1 MKKTIYVCRTDHFTA
16 ETNFFILFLI
26 FIRAIL
32 MSLYRYLN
40 VVLMYIYLFF
50 LAMSHG
56 TWDLSSP
63 TRDQTEAPCSA
74 GTEP

>member
-1 MKKTIYVCRTDHFTA
+1 
-16 ETNFFILFLI
+16 
-26 FIRAIL
+26 

-40 VVLMYIYLFF
+40 VVLMYIYLFIY
-50 LAMSHG
+50 LAMPHG

-63 TRDQTEAPCSA
+63 TGDQTEAPCSA